1 MVAGSDQRIFLIIVY
16 MPRERCFFWNESE
29 KTGGI
34 VLNELRFSGPGEIA
48 FEAHQRSIHRRWFQ
62 TESDLEI
69 VSIKESSLEQLDFL
83 ATLLFQLPV
92 PIIRTPL
99 SQSRR
104 ASSSDGKEILSASLF
119 VPSYPLL
126 FFSLLVFALITFS

>member
-1 MVAGSDQRIFLIIVY
+1 MERI
-16 MPRERCFFWNESE
+16 E

-69 VSIKESSLEQLDFL
+69 VSIADEERGSNYLRSKG
-83 ATLLFQLPV
+83 AVLLHVV
-92 PIIRTPL
+92 PAVFAPGNKLTKITQIV
-99 SQSRR
+99 
-104 ASSSDGKEILSASLF
+104 AHGKEILSASLF